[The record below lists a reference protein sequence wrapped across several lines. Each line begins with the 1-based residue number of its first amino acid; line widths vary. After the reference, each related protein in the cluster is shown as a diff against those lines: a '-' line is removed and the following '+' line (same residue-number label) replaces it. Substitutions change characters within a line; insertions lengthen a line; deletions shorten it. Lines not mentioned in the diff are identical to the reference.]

1 MDLHEYLGLDH
12 FLFIFQTA
20 FFQKLKKLS
29 SIFKNVDHKTMEGSD
44 YRYEQV
50 VLMARDGTYFECING
65 EDSNNLGLALSSSN
79 PGKIDVDVLL
89 ELYPNLDWAIREIKT
104 PDNTPWFT
112 YYMVS
117 QTDLDDPELYFQ
129 CWAMQYQDMTRHRV
143 YKYQTKPPIA
153 EFTIDELVSATVKV
167 PPEYL
172 KSVKYQFQW
181 LPGHKQI
188 FADRAVLKISNASGK
203 FFMLVLLVD
212 KEVVGITPT
221 DITFK
226 LVENEMIEV
235 PELEG
240 INILGNQNTIKLDFL
255 II

>member
-1 MDLHEYLGLDH
+1 
-12 FLFIFQTA
+12 
-20 FFQKLKKLS
+20 
-29 SIFKNVDHKTMEGSD
+29 MEGPD

-65 EDSNNLGLALSSSN
+65 EESNNLGLALSSSN
-79 PGKIDVDVLL
+79 PEKVDVDVLPKH
-89 ELYPNLDWAIREIKT
+89 YPNLDWMIREIKT

-112 YYMVS
+112 YYMAS
-117 QTDLDDPELYFQ
+117 QSDLDDPELYFQ
-129 CWAMQYQDMTRHRV
+129 CWAMKYQDMTRHRA
-143 YKYQTKPPIA
+143 YQYQIKPPIA
-153 EFTIDELVSATVKV
+153 EFTIDELVSATVRV

-172 KSVKYQFQW
+172 KSVTYQFQW
-181 LPGHKQI
+181 LPGQKQI
-188 FADRAVLKISNASGK
+188 FADRAVLKISNATGNS
-203 FFMLVLLVD
+203 FMLVLLVD

-235 PELEG
+235 PALEG

>member
-1 MDLHEYLGLDH
+1 MDINEYLGLDH
-12 FLFIFQTA
+12 FLFTFQSA
-20 FFQKLKKLS
+20 YFQKLKKLS
-29 SIFKNVDHKTMEGSD
+29 SIFKNVGHKTMEGSD

-50 VLMARDGTYFECING
+50 VLMARDGTYFECINS
-65 EDSNNLGLALSSSN
+65 EDSNDLGLALSSTN
-79 PGKIDVDVLL
+79 PEKIDVDVLP
-89 ELYPNLDWAIREIKT
+89 EFYPNLDWTIREIKT
-104 PDNTPWFT
+104 PDNAPWFT

-117 QTDLDDPELYFQ
+117 QPDLDNPELYFQ

-143 YKYQTKPPIA
+143 YQYQIKPPIA
-153 EFTIDELVSATVKV
+153 EFTINGLVSATVKV

-181 LPGHKQI
+181 LPGQKQI
-188 FADRAVLKISNASGK
+188 FADRAVLKISKATGK

-226 LVENEMIEV
+226 LVENEMIKV

-240 INILGNQNTIKLDFL
+240 INILGNQNTVKLDFP
-255 II
+255 IN